1 MTIQAVVF
9 DWAGTT
15 VDYGSRAPIIAFQR
29 AFARFGIGLS
39 EATIR
44 TDVGL
49 DKIKHVEKIL
59 KQPVNWQQW
68 QTQHPEVNLEAAVEL
83 VYAQFQTEVAQVIGE
98 TAILKSG
105 MKALINYLNQH
116 HLQIATTSGYTESM
130 VAQNLKMTARQGYQP
145 EINITSEQTDLI
157 GRPQAA
163 MLNLAM
169 KRMHIDDPQTV
180 IKIGDTVNDIL
191 EGKNAHTISVG
202 VVEGSNVIGL
212 SAAEFDELSES
223 QRQEYCRTARKT
235 FEDAGADF
243 TVDTMADLIPLI
255 DQLNMPTHEAAPLLL
270 TPGPLTTSESVKQ
283 TMMVDHGTW
292 DDDYKQVTQQIRQE
306 LLAVGQANPADYTS
320 VLIQGSGTY
329 GVEATLSTA
338 LNDES
343 VLLIAING
351 AYGRRMREIVER
363 IGVRHVEV
371 EFAEDEPLDVER
383 LLAMIDLHPEITHV
397 ALVHCETTTGIL
409 NPIESIVPA
418 LKRRGVLT
426 IVDAM
431 SSFGGVPISIDELQV
446 DYLISSSNKCIQGV
460 PGFSFVIAKTVVI
473 EQTEGNANTLS
484 LDLYDQWK
492 CFEEHDGKWR
502 FTSPTHVVYA
512 FQQAL
517 HELKQ
522 EGGVAARFKRYQ
534 QNEQML
540 RDQMMQLGYRP
551 VINQAVQSPIITSF
565 KYPSSAF
572 DFRNFYDFLRQ
583 RGFIIYP
590 GKVSKIN
597 SFRIGSIGEVT
608 TADIQ
613 RLIELVQTY
622 EIVAMVN

>member
-98 TAILKSG
+98 TAILKPG

-169 KRMHIDDPQTV
+169 KKMHIDDPQTV

-212 SAAEFDELSES
+212 SAAEFDELSEL

-255 DQLNMPTHEAAPLLL
+255 DQLNMPTHETAPLLL

-292 DDDYKQVTQQIRQE
+292 DDDYKQVTWGRGNTE
-306 LLAVGQANPADYTS
+306 YR
-320 VLIQGSGTY
+320 
-329 GVEATLSTA
+329 VE
-338 LNDES
+338 
-343 VLLIAING
+343 
-351 AYGRRMREIVER
+351 
-363 IGVRHVEV
+363 
-371 EFAEDEPLDVER
+371 
-383 LLAMIDLHPEITHV
+383 
-397 ALVHCETTTGIL
+397 
-409 NPIESIVPA
+409 
-418 LKRRGVLT
+418 
-426 IVDAM
+426 
-431 SSFGGVPISIDELQV
+431 
-446 DYLISSSNKCIQGV
+446 
-460 PGFSFVIAKTVVI
+460 
-473 EQTEGNANTLS
+473 
-484 LDLYDQWK
+484 
-492 CFEEHDGKWR
+492 
-502 FTSPTHVVYA
+502 
-512 FQQAL
+512 
-517 HELKQ
+517 
-522 EGGVAARFKRYQ
+522 
-534 QNEQML
+534 
-540 RDQMMQLGYRP
+540 
-551 VINQAVQSPIITSF
+551 
-565 KYPSSAF
+565 
-572 DFRNFYDFLRQ
+572 
-583 RGFIIYP
+583 
-590 GKVSKIN
+590 
-597 SFRIGSIGEVT
+597 
-608 TADIQ
+608 
-613 RLIELVQTY
+613 
-622 EIVAMVN
+622 